1 MFISHVVS
9 LYPEQAK
16 EFPGV
21 LMDLLG
27 NGAETLP
34 GSLRRGLVQCLLLVR
49 KKKLI
54 DLDKVLTLF
63 FRLFRVIDKQL
74 RDLLYDSIIG
84 EIKRANTPH
93 RNNALNK
100 SLQNFMFSQLHQQS
114 LSNAGNWAKNDSAEA
129 IASHKALQ
137 VMIELYRRNIWN
149 DAKTVNVV
157 AEACTSHISYK
168 VTVTAL
174 NFFLGR
180 CKKKSALSLAD
191 ESDSEEEEE
200 ESEDEGKK
208 NMPSMKEVMF
218 KMQIS
223 GSTKAK
229 KTKLKRFKAQVKRQ
243 EAEKRGEK
251 DNKSGASVF
260 SAIHLL
266 NDPYGFV
273 EKLFSIL
280 KKSTDSFE
288 FKLLMINVISRV
300 IGAHK
305 LIFLDLYSFLLRYV
319 QPHQKNVT
327 QVLAYAAQ
335 ASHELVPP
343 DVIAPVVKAIANNF
357 ISDHCRNEVIAAG
370 LNGLTQICTR
380 CPLAMDSTLL
390 QDLTQYKGYNDKSVM
405 VASRSLISLYR
416 EKNPELLHRKDRGKE
431 ASMAMQRGEFAG
443 PKAYGHTDVALDIEG
458 ADLLNEPEADEAE
471 DGWVECSEDSEDS
484 GSEGDFE
491 DVPSGDEDDQEDRE
505 DEDSEES
512 EGSEEEDSG
521 DSASSEEIPE
531 GRQQVNKI
539 MSLATQ
545 KIFTPQDFALLKR
558 KRLQAAVEAANGSVK
573 HHPKNK
579 KARTTEDLDDDDMN
593 SDSEAE
599 GPSEVVRPR
608 SIEVLAK
615 KPKADYAARM
625 DSIKAGRQG
634 RMEFGSK
641 RGKDAR
647 GSITNAEKSKRKNQ
661 IMMAHKYQVKQK
673 KQRSF
678 REVQKVQTAHAV
690 RRKTKKM

>member
-16 EFPGV
+16 EFPGI
-21 LMDLLG
+21 LMELLG
-27 NGAETLP
+27 NSAETLP

-54 DLDKVLTLF
+54 ELDKVLTLF

-157 AEACTSHISYK
+157 AEACTSQISYK

-180 CKKKSALSLAD
+180 CRKKSALSLAD
-191 ESDSEEEEE
+191 ESDSEESEE
-200 ESEDEGKK
+200 ESEDEGGKK
-208 NMPSMKEVMF
+208 LPSVKEVMF
-218 KMQIS
+218 KIQIS

-243 EAEKRGEK
+243 EADKRSDK
-251 DNKSGASVF
+251 DNKSGVNAF
-260 SAIHLL
+260 SAVHLL

-288 FKLLMINVISRV
+288 FKLLMVNVISRV

-327 QVLAYAAQ
+327 QVLAYTAQ

-405 VASRSLISLYR
+405 VAARSLISLYR

-443 PKAYGHTDVALDIEG
+443 PKAYGQTDVALDIEG
-458 ADLLNEPEADEAE
+458 ADCLNDPQE
-471 DGWVECSEDSEDS
+471 DGDDDGWEECSADSGEDS

-491 DVPSGDEDDQEDRE
+491 DVPSGDEEEEEEEEDGEE
-505 DEDSEES
+505 DEEDSDES
-512 EGSEEEDSG
+512 SEEESV
-521 DSASSEEIPE
+521 EVPE
-531 GRQQVNKI
+531 GRKQVNKI

-545 KIFTPQDFALLKR
+545 KIFTPQDFAMLKR
-558 KRLQAAVEAANGSVK
+558 KRLEAAVEAANGSVK

-579 KARTTEDLDDDDMN
+579 KARTSEEYDEDMD
-593 SDSEAE
+593 SDEEAE

-661 IMMAHKYQVKQK
+661 IMISHKYGVKQK